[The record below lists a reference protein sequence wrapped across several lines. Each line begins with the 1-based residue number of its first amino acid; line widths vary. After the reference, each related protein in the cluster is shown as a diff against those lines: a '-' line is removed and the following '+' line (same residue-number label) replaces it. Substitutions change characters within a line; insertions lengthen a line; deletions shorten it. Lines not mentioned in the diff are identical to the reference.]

1 MEQNS
6 KINRQRRQ
14 LLAGAVGTALVAA
27 TAGLGVLRPA
37 QAQNATAPLN
47 VRRMIPAN
55 GYAFYDFSGKLR
67 PLNFHRRPVGDHDV
81 AIEIHYCGVCHSDIH
96 TGLGHWGQQRMPQ
109 IPGHEIAGV
118 VTAVGSK
125 VSKFKVGDRV
135 GVGCMVDSCGHCAE
149 CEGGNEQYCENM
161 ATFTYGTPT
170 DEALNPGG
178 FTQGGYSNCI
188 VVQENFVLHIPDNM
202 ELSAAGPLMCAA
214 VTVYSPFLHWNVGKG
229 SKIAVVGLGGLGH
242 MAVQIAKA
250 MGAEVTVFT
259 TSADK
264 EADARRFGA
273 SDVVVNYDE
282 SKMAGLRRK
291 FDFILATVP
300 YQFDMNPLIH
310 TLKRD
315 ATLCLVGIGRSDQPN
330 QLAPF
335 TTIVGRNRFAGSL
348 IGSIKETQQVIDFCA
363 EHRIAPQVTLIKPS
377 EISRSWQE
385 VVDKKARYRYVIDM
399 KG

>member
-1 MEQNS
+1 
-6 KINRQRRQ
+6 
-14 LLAGAVGTALVAA
+14 
-27 TAGLGVLRPA
+27 
-37 QAQNATAPLN
+37 
-47 VRRMIPAN
+47 
-55 GYAFYDFSGKLR
+55 
-67 PLNFHRRPVGDHDV
+67 
-81 AIEIHYCGVCHSDIH
+81 
-96 TGLGHWGQQRMPQ
+96 
-109 IPGHEIAGV
+109 
-118 VTAVGSK
+118 
-125 VSKFKVGDRV
+125 
-135 GVGCMVDSCGHCAE
+135 
-149 CEGGNEQYCENM
+149 M

-170 DEALNPGG
+170 DEAQNPGG

-363 EHRIAPQVTLIKPS
+363 EHRIAPQITLIKPS